1 MRKVKINSG
10 HSPLPLIKI
19 KQMPV
24 PRLIG
29 ATLFKEKQKQMCL
42 LVSKVCQ
49 LLWGILLSM

>member
-29 ATLFKEKQKQMCL
+29 ATLFKEKNTN
-42 LVSKVCQ
+42 VFASF
-49 LLWGILLSM
+49 